1 MKNKIF
7 ILMMLISFYASS
19 QEKLEGLWAS
29 TDDIWFKAISYN
41 DYGLKLNNWS
51 FLTKS
56 HTEEKLLKFDK
67 TSFNTHAKNLD
78 NNWIVK
84 VNYTLLNDSVLK
96 ANFTGSTTNT
106 IYLYKINLPKLPLNV
121 E

>member
-29 TDDIWFKAISYN
+29 TDDIWFK
-41 DYGLKLNNWS
+41 DWS

-67 TSFNTHAKNLD
+67 TSFNTLAKNLD